1 VTEGWGGYFDSE
13 DEIEPRTPPMTTEAD
28 KRFWLVLQERGCVPR
43 RKGPWPLTETA
54 ARLREFIAANPTAYI
69 YVLMLDYRGEP
80 QIQWGPECLQML
92 DGRSMSVGRKH
103 NERIASMEA
112 VRPPVGEGWQPIE
125 TAPKDGTEIL
135 VWLDAATV
143 PVVHLAWYRSE
154 AEWQESGQYCGGGWD
169 SLDDWLGWWSYT
181 RGSVTQERLDG
192 YHEPKFWMPYGAPPI
207 LAMQSNG

>member
-112 VRPPVGEGWQPIE
+112 ARPPVGEEVVEFIEEIARTAYRRGWEEAVETIIE
-125 TAPKDGTEIL
+125 DTPRGRKPPEPPHKDCMNEGS
-135 VWLDAATV
+135 AN
-143 PVVHLAWYRSE
+143 
-154 AEWQESGQYCGGGWD
+154 C
-169 SLDDWLGWWSYT
+169 LGDL
-181 RGSVTQERLDG
+181 RPL
-192 YHEPKFWMPYGAPPI
+192 